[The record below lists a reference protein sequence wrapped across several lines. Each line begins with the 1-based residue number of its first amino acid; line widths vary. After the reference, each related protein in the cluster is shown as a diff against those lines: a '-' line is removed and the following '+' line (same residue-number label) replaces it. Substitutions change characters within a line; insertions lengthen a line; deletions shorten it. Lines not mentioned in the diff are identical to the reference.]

1 MSNYSKATNFAIK
14 DSLLV
19 GDPNKVIK
27 GTELDNEFNAI
38 AGAVSTKAN
47 TTSPTFVG
55 TVTAPSIVGALTGTV
70 GATTPNTGAFTT
82 LSTTGAATIGGNTA
96 VTGTLS
102 STGSATV
109 GGDLAVTGGANFGAV
124 STSVT
129 PAAGNSTT
137 AIATTAFVQGELTA
151 YAPKSSP
158 TFTGTVTVPT
168 PAAGN
173 NSTAAASTAFVQSTV
188 PTAVTTLLNSTY
200 APLASP
206 ALTGVP
212 TAPTAPLGTNTTQVA
227 TTAFVQTQAFNG
239 ALPGQLGNA
248 GKFVTT
254 DGTQASWAEV
264 TQYTVLPSQTG
275 NAGRVL
281 TTDGTTA
288 TWQSGSSFNYASLL
302 KFS

>member
-70 GATTPNTGAFTT
+70 GATTPNTGAFTSIT
-82 LSTTGAATIGGNTA
+82 TTGN
-96 VTGTLS
+96 
-102 STGSATV
+102 ATV
-109 GGDLAVTGGANFGAV
+109 GGAVAVTGSASVGGDVTVTGGANFGAV

-151 YAPKSSP
+151 YAPKSNP

-254 DGTQASWAEV
+254 DGTQASWADV

-281 TTDGTTA
+281 TTNGTTA